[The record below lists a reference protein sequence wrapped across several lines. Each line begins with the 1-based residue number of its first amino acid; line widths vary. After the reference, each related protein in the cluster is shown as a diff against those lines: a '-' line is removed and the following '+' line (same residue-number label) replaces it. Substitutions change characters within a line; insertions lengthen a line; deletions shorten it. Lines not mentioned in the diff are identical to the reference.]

1 MRKLALT
8 TAALI
13 GLITPALAEQ
23 NSTWKDLQHWH
34 IGIIGDTDDCFMM
47 TSYAK
52 HQLVLRFTINR
63 SHRSL
68 DMMFTGEG
76 WNSLQA
82 GEYYQM
88 SFQFGNNSPWSG
100 PAQAFKSGSTIFLG
114 FSVPNADFKATR
126 FADEMSS
133 SSNVV
138 VSYAGRPIANW
149 NLNDSS
155 EAFNEMLRCEA
166 AMIKQ
171 TPPPSDPFATKSQTT
186 DPFRPLWLPSGV
198 LLRPLD

>member
-1 MRKLALT
+1 MAQT
-8 TAALI
+8 VCVIASAADR
-13 GLITPALAEQ
+13 ER
-23 NSTWKDLQHWH
+23 LQA
-34 IGIIGDTDDCFMM
+34 IIGDTHDCFMM
-47 TSYAK
+47 TTYAN
-52 HQLVLRFTINR
+52 HHSVLRFAIDR
-63 SHRSL
+63 SRKSL
-68 DMMFTGEG
+68 DMMFVGEG
-76 WNSLQA
+76 WNSLQE
-82 GEYYQM
+82 GEHYQM
-88 SFQFGNNSPWSG
+88 SFQFGSNSPWSG
-100 PAQAFKSGSTIFLG
+100 PARAFKSGSTIFLG